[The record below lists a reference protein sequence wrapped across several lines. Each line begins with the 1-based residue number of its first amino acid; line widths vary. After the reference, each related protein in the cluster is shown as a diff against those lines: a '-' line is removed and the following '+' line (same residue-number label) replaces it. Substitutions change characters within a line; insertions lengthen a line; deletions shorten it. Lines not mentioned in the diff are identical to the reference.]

1 MCWIC
6 REITLHSHT
15 FTQTTRSYAERV
27 TCISSCTASSH
38 LGRVMSPHTND
49 SARALCGRTR
59 QEIESPVCPDPTYPH
74 PGMSVR
80 HHHTPPDRTPN
91 PVNIAPPTKAVGVYD
106 PAIPVPIG
114 PLRELLRSELREVIH
129 DRDQNQEWGGTC
141 PVGTRPLGM
150 WRRQH
155 CVDR

>member
-1 MCWIC
+1 MTRHTQPDLSRVLSTGTRNCAEMCWIC

-91 PVNIAPPTKAVGVYD
+91 PVNIAPPTKAVGVYV
-106 PAIPVPIG
+106 PAIPVPIRRLSSCMHG
-114 PLRELLRSELREVIH
+114 AHAGHTL
-129 DRDQNQEWGGTC
+129 C
-141 PVGTRPLGM
+141 P
-150 WRRQH
+150 
-155 CVDR
+155 